1 MWAWKASS
9 RPRSPRRRRY
19 RTMRLPE
26 LENELK
32 TIYGED
38 GPRVFRTILPGILMD
53 FTRMI
58 NAAGPDAP
66 VQEIY
71 HLEDGKGAVV
81 LRCRKVSGVPGPIE
95 ADLRK

>member
-1 MWAWKASS
+1 MK
-9 RPRSPRRRRY
+9 
-19 RTMRLPE
+19 LPE

-58 NAAGPDAP
+58 NQAGPDAA
-66 VQEIY
+66 VWEVY

-81 LRCRKVSGVPGPIE
+81 LSCCKTSGAPGPIE
-95 ADLRK
+95 AELQK

>member
-1 MWAWKASS
+1 MK
-9 RPRSPRRRRY
+9 
-19 RTMRLPE
+19 LPE

-38 GPRVFRTILPGILMD
+38 GPRVFRTILPSILMD

-58 NAAGPDAP
+58 NAAGPNAA
-66 VQEIY
+66 VQETY

-81 LRCRKVSGVPGPIE
+81 LQCRKVSGVPGPIE
-95 ADLRK
+95 AELRK